1 MTAEHVSTVGDHGRS
16 TPPPS
21 QPSKMPHGHD
31 LNGAAVPRWGHGA
44 HRPHGS
50 GPLARPSA
58 SRLQFDEAIPLN
70 DFLAELHRETRRAER
85 SGAALSLVLYRIDDA
100 GAPEPPQ
107 ADRLLEILHDAKRE
121 TDTLG
126 HVGDDTIAVICPD
139 TDEEGTKGFM
149 RKIDARAGDA
159 RFATIAATY
168 PDDLFDNLVRGM
180 PAQPAFQP
188 FLALDTVVRA
198 HSGYPLKRW
207 LDVAGAIVAL
217 LVFAPLMLLV
227 AAAIALTSRGPV
239 IFKQTR
245 LGKGGTPFTFYKF
258 RSMAVDVDDAIH
270 RDFVASLI
278 AGAEA
283 PVDVS
288 AGDPAPYKLQSDPRV
303 TRIGRLIR
311 KTSIDELPQFLN
323 VLKGDMSLVGP
334 RPPLPYEAAQYQP
347 WHLRRLLTAKP
358 GITGLWQ
365 VEGRSKVTF
374 NEMVRMD
381 LRYIRDCSLWLDVK
395 IVLKTVLVVLRC
407 DGAG

>member
-1 MTAEHVSTVGDHGRS
+1 MTAEHVSTVGDRGRS

-21 QPSKMPHGHD
+21 QPSKMPHRHD
-31 LNGAAVPRWGHGA
+31 PNGAAVPLWGHRA
-44 HRPHGS
+44 QHPHGS
-50 GPLARPSA
+50 GPLPRHSA
-58 SRLQFDEAIPLN
+58 SRLQCGEAIPRN

-100 GAPEPPQ
+100 LAPEPPQ
-107 ADRLLEILHDAKRE
+107 ADRLLKILHDAKRE
-121 TDTLG
+121 TDTLA
-126 HVGDDTIAVICPD
+126 HEGDGTVAVICPD

-149 RKIDARAGDA
+149 RKIDACAGNA

-168 PDDLFDNLVRGM
+168 PDDLFDNLVKGM

-188 FLALDTVVRA
+188 FLAFDTVVRA

-207 LDVAGAIVAL
+207 LDVAGALVGL
-217 LVFAPLMLLV
+217 LLFAPLMLLV

-258 RSMAVDVDDAIH
+258 RSMAVGVDDAIH

-283 PVDVS
+283 PVGVS
-288 AGDPAPYKLQSDPRV
+288 AGEPAPYKLQSDPRV
-303 TRIGRLIR
+303 TPLGRLIR

-334 RPPLPYEAAQYQP
+334 RPPLPYEAVQYQP